1 MQLKRFF
8 AILLAATL
16 IFSVAAVPASAENTE
31 ILKVGVVAETTA
43 PISTSPLIVNQ
54 GEEVSVKVSVEE
66 NTGVNFLRFALY
78 FDANAFEYVSHSS
91 SDLLGS
97 GSIQVK
103 DNYLIFFATG
113 ETVSTK
119 TGELFT
125 VTFVAKEFCGNAE
138 FTAKLAQGRESNCC
152 KLGSGSSKVNV
163 PFVSN
168 TAEIIVHSINA
179 EEGVVTAPTCEGEGY
194 TTYTCKACE
203 QAVVGN
209 IVAPT
214 GHTPGKWA
222 IENKVDATCTELGSY
237 DEVQYCDVCFA
248 ELVRNPVE
256 VPAFGHTA
264 GEAVEEN
271 RVEATC
277 TADGSYDVV
286 VYCTVCNAE
295 LSRETIVIPA
305 TGHAAGEAVEENRV
319 EATCTAD
326 GSYDVVVYCTVCNAE
341 LSRETIV
348 IPATGHS
355 FGETVIVPPTG
366 STEGYSEHTCEV
378 CGFSEKFDFVPA
390 LNYVVSGNVES
401 FLGDGDITIELVK
414 DGEVAYTVIVNG
426 TNVSFSIEGVVP
438 GTYTMVV
445 SKENHVSRS
454 YEVVVTDGDVTADA
468 KICPMGDVTGDGVV
482 NIKDFQRLLRHVNKT
497 NPLEGYELSCG
508 DVTNDGTCNIKD
520 FQRLLRH
527 VNKTN
532 PLF

>member
-248 ELVRNPVE
+248 ELVRNPVV
-256 VPAFGHTA
+256 VPAFGHT
-264 GEAVEEN
+264 
-271 RVEATC
+271 
-277 TADGSYDVV
+277 
-286 VYCTVCNAE
+286 
-295 LSRETIVIPA
+295 
-305 TGHAAGEAVEENRV
+305 AGEAVEENRV

-497 NPLEGYELSCG
+497 NPL
-508 DVTNDGTCNIKD
+508 
-520 FQRLLRH
+520 F
-527 VNKTN
+527 
-532 PLF
+532 

>member
-1 MQLKRFF
+1 M
-8 AILLAATL
+8 
-16 IFSVAAVPASAENTE
+16 
-31 ILKVGVVAETTA
+31 
-43 PISTSPLIVNQ
+43 
-54 GEEVSVKVSVEE
+54 
-66 NTGVNFLRFALY
+66 
-78 FDANAFEYVSHSS
+78 
-91 SDLLGS
+91 
-97 GSIQVK
+97 
-103 DNYLIFFATG
+103 
-113 ETVSTK
+113 
-119 TGELFT
+119 
-125 VTFVAKEFCGNAE
+125 
-138 FTAKLAQGRESNCC
+138 
-152 KLGSGSSKVNV
+152 
-163 PFVSN
+163 
-168 TAEIIVHSINA
+168 
-179 EEGVVTAPTCEGEGY
+179 
-194 TTYTCKACE
+194 
-203 QAVVGN
+203 
-209 IVAPT
+209 
-214 GHTPGKWA
+214 
-222 IENKVDATCTELGSY
+222 
-237 DEVQYCDVCFA
+237 
-248 ELVRNPVE
+248 
-256 VPAFGHTA
+256 
-264 GEAVEEN
+264 
-271 RVEATC
+271 
-277 TADGSYDVV
+277 
-286 VYCTVCNAE
+286 
-295 LSRETIVIPA
+295 
-305 TGHAAGEAVEENRV
+305 
-319 EATCTAD
+319 
-326 GSYDVVVYCTVCNAE
+326 
-341 LSRETIV
+341 